1 MKISLFE
8 LQSSDTRD
16 PINVFGDFR
25 ESSRSSDFT
34 TSGGAEGNNTNLLID
49 RSGNGQGAAGVTIAA
64 RVSSFSVD
72 ADNTFIQVT
81 PVAFTFGLAHDRC
94 FNLSQNIT
102 DASSIVRGTAPSRHQ
117 SGLSREVSRCGQAV
131 RSSVVSKFSP
141 VNFIIEFQDSQIIG
155 EGEAVPFR
163 ANSWAVG
170 IDDGVA
176 GIPDLM
182 SSNDNLVAVD
192 TISTVSSS
200 QDVFFRND
208 GSTTEVSIKE

>member
-34 TSGGAEGNNTNLLID
+34 TSSRAKGNNTNLLID
-49 RSGNGQGAAGVTIAA
+49 RSGDGQGATGVTIAA
-64 RVSSFSVD
+64 GFATGSID

-81 PVAFTFGLAHDRC
+81 PVAFTLRLAHDGC
-94 FNLSQNIT
+94 FDLSQNRA
-102 DASSIVRGTAPSRHQ
+102 DAAGRIRVKSPSRHQ
-117 SGLSREVSRCGQAV
+117 SSLAREVSRGGQAV
-131 RSSVVSKFSP
+131 RSSIVSKVSP
-141 VNFIIEFQDSQIIG
+141 VNFGIKFQDSQVVG

-163 ANSWAVG
+163 VDSWAVG

-182 SSNDNLVAVD
+182 GSNDNLVAVD

-200 QDVFFRND
+200 QDVFFSCR
-208 GSTTEVSIKE
+208 K

>member
-25 ESSRSSDFT
+25 ESSRSSNFT
-34 TSGGAEGNNTNLLID
+34 TSSRAKGNNTNLLID

-64 RVSSFSVD
+64 RVSTFSVD

-94 FNLSQNIT
+94 FNLSQDRA
-102 DASSIVRGTAPSRHQ
+102 DAAGRIRVKSPSRYQ
-117 SGLSREVSRCGQAV
+117 SSLSREVSRRGQAV
-131 RSSVVSKFSP
+131 RRSIVSKFSP
-141 VNFIIEFQDSQIIG
+141 VDFSLKFQDSQVVG

-163 ANSWAVG
+163 VNSWAVG

-200 QDVFFRND
+200 QDVFFSCR
-208 GSTTEVSIKE
+208 K